1 MKYVLFI
8 TLCFFL
14 SSTYA
19 QSKRAKVPSYFGLQ
33 FRPVFPTKFIGN
45 SFTSASQDGFETS
58 IQQKMGLSFGA
69 TVRAGITNTISIET
83 GINFTQRNF
92 DLTMAVPDS
101 NSFAE
106 DDLRFIEYDVP
117 VNALFY
123 IKLSESW
130 YMNAS
135 LGAAITYKPTDVGIF
150 NQPGGKH
157 YYKHTGLIRNR
168 VGMDANANLGFE
180 FRTEKSGFFYLGGSA
195 RVPFAPL
202 FDLVA
207 DYTYDANLNRIVIP
221 VDGSFL
227 AIDFKYI
234 FPIINNKGTQF
245 KNGPIDQ

>member
-1 MKYVLFI
+1 MKYVILI
-8 TLCFFL
+8 AL
-14 SSTYA
+14 SILMNSAFA

-45 SFTSASQDGFETS
+45 SFASESQNGFETT

-69 TVRAGITNTISIET
+69 TVRAGITNTIALET

-92 DLTMAVPDS
+92 DITMAVPDS
-101 NSFAE
+101 NSYAE
-106 DDLRFIEYDVP
+106 DNLRFIEYDVP

-123 IKLSESW
+123 IKLDEAW

-135 LGAAITYKPTDVGIF
+135 LGAAITYKPTDVGVF

-157 YYKHTGLIRNR
+157 YFKHTGLIRNR
-168 VGMDANANLGFE
+168 VGLDANANLGFE

-202 FDLVA
+202 FDLVC
-207 DYTYDANLNRIVIP
+207 DYNYDAILTRYFFP

-227 AIDFKYI
+227 AIEFKYI

-245 KNGPIDQ
+245 KEGPIVQ